1 VLTVGAYLAL
11 THLALLAVVD
21 VPNSAA
27 MLGDP
32 LFRVVNIAYAA
43 AFPGLA
49 IALTAAY
56 DKPAREAGLFG
67 LFAFGVAM
75 LGTVALGADMWFEGF
90 AAPWLAEVVPEVLTA
105 EKTTLWTAGY
115 LSSFV
120 LFAAGWVLF
129 GLASLRARVFP
140 SPISLIIVA
149 GGLVGFKAAAPPY
162 SAVLGIALAILGT
175 WMVTAEHPIQTAPAG
190 PVTPV

>member
-1 VLTVGAYLAL
+1 MSESPLSRQAGPIVLTVGAYLAL

-140 SPISLIIVA
+140 RRSVSSSLRGV
-149 GGLVGFKAAAPPY
+149 L
-162 SAVLGIALAILGT
+162 SASRRQHRR
-175 WMVTAEHPIQTAPAG
+175 TARCSASRWRSWG
-190 PVTPV
+190 PGW